1 MIGVDHD
8 RLGYEAPP
16 SGYYYGHEYT
26 MTAYITKLTL
36 NMKDG
41 RKVVIEKLPL
51 RCFNMSWLYIDEL
64 KKDLSESTVKFVE
77 DLDKALKKE
86 EMMLKI
92 VK

>member
-1 MIGVDHD
+1 
-8 RLGYEAPP
+8 
-16 SGYYYGHEYT
+16 
-26 MTAYITKLTL
+26 
-36 NMKDG
+36 
-41 RKVVIEKLPL
+41 
-51 RCFNMSWLYIDEL
+51 MSWLYIDEL

>member
-1 MIGVDHD
+1 MIRVEHD
-8 RLGYEAPP
+8 MVGYTPP
-16 SGYYYGHEYT
+16 SSGYYYGHEYA

-51 RCFNMSWLYIDEL
+51 RCFNMSWLYTDEL

-86 EMMLKI
+86 EMMLKF

>member
-1 MIGVDHD
+1 MIGVEHD
-8 RLGYEAPP
+8 RVGYEAP
-16 SGYYYGHEYT
+16 SNEHYYGHEYA

-64 KKDLSESTVKFVE
+64 KKDLSESTAKFVE
-77 DLDKALKKE
+77 YLDKALKKR
-86 EMMLKI
+86 K
-92 VK
+92 